1 MADAGSDWKDAINGL
16 QTALITLSKEVR
28 DLRDRIDRLDRDL
41 AIDRGER

>member
-1 MADAGSDWKDAINGL
+1 MTETSSDLADVINGL
-16 QTALITLSKEVR
+16 QTAIITLGKEVR